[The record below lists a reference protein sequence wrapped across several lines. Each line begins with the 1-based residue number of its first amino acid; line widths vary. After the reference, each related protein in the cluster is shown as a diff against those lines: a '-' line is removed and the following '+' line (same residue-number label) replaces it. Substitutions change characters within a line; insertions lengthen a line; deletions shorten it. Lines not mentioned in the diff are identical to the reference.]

1 MLRKRFSILQ
11 KYCCEH
17 PQRPPRKRDSAFP
30 YSEANVSLD
39 KEESLQQGP
48 LFSPTPQKLALSLAE
63 AVKRKF
69 FSFNRPGF
77 TYGLCGRLT
86 ILGLWNCPDPA
97 CFQAKM
103 PHQIGHIWKTTTATP
118 FLLDRSHR
126 FSPPAPEKWWC
137 WTARKGKPWRQ
148 RTWHIKPQEHDVVQ
162 NRTGRTIGLKA
173 LMNTGSPWWKTVRK
187 RLGTLRY
194 KQGDNRKCR
203 RNNQGKTAL

>member
-137 WTARKGKPWRQ
+137 WTARKRQ
-148 RTWHIKPQEHDVVQ
+148 AMKTENVAYKTPGAWCCAEQD
-162 NRTGRTIGLKA
+162 
-173 LMNTGSPWWKTVRK
+173 WKDYRAK
-187 RLGTLRY
+187 GTDEYREPLVE
-194 KQGDNRKCR
+194 NS
-203 RNNQGKTAL
+203 